1 MQARNCNLF
10 RNECHQHST
19 GDITIPQLVL
29 CGKKFSLFVEKSL
42 DKEQKVVYITLVLW
56 SRPAPRIVITMHQ
69 HGMSAKMARFLLK
82 GTNIYNHRCYFS
94 PVVQT
99 NCVQVVLL
107 QWCGLTSLNLQDF
120 FVPGKQICKRPFANL
135 GSCFCTNRASAGA
148 NSPFAISKTH
158 FNVRRL
164 LLFTAE
170 KLTDNKQREGNM
182 NIFVLDR
189 NPKKAV
195 QMLCDA
201 HVRKMCV
208 ETAQILSG
216 VRLLRGMGL
225 TEDMPRPQNTKHP
238 VIIAAAKAENW
249 VAEYNWDLHNEYY
262 TRFGVWHQYKHLV
275 VAYYKQAACSG
286 NDPDLLC
293 KCCGDL
299 DVTDMDIVTAYRKYY
314 TEVKKLS
321 LQDKNLWRFT
331 GREDW
336 AA

>member
-1 MQARNCNLF
+1 
-10 RNECHQHST
+10 
-19 GDITIPQLVL
+19 
-29 CGKKFSLFVEKSL
+29 
-42 DKEQKVVYITLVLW
+42 
-56 SRPAPRIVITMHQ
+56 
-69 HGMSAKMARFLLK
+69 
-82 GTNIYNHRCYFS
+82 
-94 PVVQT
+94 
-99 NCVQVVLL
+99 
-107 QWCGLTSLNLQDF
+107 
-120 FVPGKQICKRPFANL
+120 
-135 GSCFCTNRASAGA
+135 
-148 NSPFAISKTH
+148 
-158 FNVRRL
+158 
-164 LLFTAE
+164 
-170 KLTDNKQREGNM
+170 M

-189 NPKKAV
+189 NTKKAV

-216 VRLLRGMGL
+216 VRLLRGMKL
-225 TEDMPRPQNTKHP
+225 TEDMPQPMNIKHP

-262 TRFGVWHQYKHLV
+262 TRFGKWHQYKHLV
-275 VAYYKQAACSG
+275 VAYYKQAECSG
-286 NDPDLLC
+286 GDPDLLC

-314 TEVKKLS
+314 TEVKKLA